1 MNKEKFMDVFGII
14 LFYVIVLLGVVLVDA
29 RMAEIN
35 QANNTVETSK

>member
-1 MNKEKFMDVFGII
+1 MNKEKFMDIFG
-14 LFYVIVLLGVVLVDA
+14 IVLLCVIAIVGVILLDA